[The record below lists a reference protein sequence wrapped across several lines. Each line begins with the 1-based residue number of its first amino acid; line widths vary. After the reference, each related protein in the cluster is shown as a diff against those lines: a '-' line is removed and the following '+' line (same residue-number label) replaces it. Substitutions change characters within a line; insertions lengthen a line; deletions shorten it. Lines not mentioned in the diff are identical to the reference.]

1 MNKRVPPIG
10 KADGTTFEILAERVK
25 DVHNATSSIAKGAV
39 NQLLTIRNWAI
50 GCYIVEYEQEGCD
63 RAKYGARLLQN
74 LADELSIKG
83 LDRQLLNACR
93 MFYVKYPQICA
104 TVSHKLQG
112 IDYFPE
118 NLVVIKKK
126 IREAICE
133 TVSRKFETPPE
144 LLVTRLSFS
153 HIKEIMT
160 IDDPMERFFYELEC
174 IKGTWS
180 VRELRRQIDTK
191 LYFRSGISKKP
202 ELLLQK
208 VEKGGADAVLSI
220 KDAYTLDFL
229 DLDAKDAFS
238 ETDLE
243 QAIMDHLQEFLLEM
257 GKGFCFEDRQKRIII
272 DDEYY
277 FIDLVLYNRLLHCN
291 VIVELKVGKF
301 RIEHAAQLNAY
312 ISYFKDC
319 EMVDGDNP
327 PIGILL
333 CTEKGPKMVQ
343 YVLNGMDEKLFVSTY
358 KLRLPDREQLENFLI
373 KEVKEMGL

>member
-25 DVHNATSSIAKGAV
+25 NVHNATSSVAKGAV

-202 ELLLQK
+202 ELLLQR

-229 DLDAKDAFS
+229 DLNAKDAFS
-238 ETDLE
+238 ESELE

-257 GKGFCFEDRQKRIII
+257 GKGFCFEARQKRIII